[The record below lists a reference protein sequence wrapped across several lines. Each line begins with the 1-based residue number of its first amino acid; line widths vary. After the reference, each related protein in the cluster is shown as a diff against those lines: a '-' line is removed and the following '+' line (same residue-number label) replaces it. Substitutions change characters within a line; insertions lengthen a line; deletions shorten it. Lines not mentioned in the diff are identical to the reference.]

1 MNKTVPAGAAILL
14 DFIRETEV
22 GRKDRASYDVIYANR
37 QNRLKQPLTTMSF
50 GDVVEAQ
57 KAWSKSHGSS
67 AAGAYQF
74 MRATLIGLAK
84 EIPSIEGSDIF
95 TPDLQDRLGFHL
107 LKRRGYPAFVA
118 GELSLVE
125 FGRRL
130 AQEWASLP
138 VLADTTGNEQGVKR
152 GQSYYAGDG
161 LNEALVKPEKV
172 EGVLREVLAAARRP
186 VKPEVPTA
194 PVTHAEAAPA
204 AAAGPASTRKA
215 VARSGR
221 FWTWL
226 LTAGGSVVTALR
238 ELNLVTLDWRVQIAI
253 LTVIVGFAVYA
264 ISSMPVV
271 REALGLK

>member
-37 QNRLKQPLTTMSF
+37 QNRLKRPLTTMSF
-50 GDVVEAQ
+50 GDVVDAQ
-57 KAWSKSHGSS
+57 EGWLKSHGSS

-84 EIPSIEGSDIF
+84 EIPSVKGTDLF

-107 LKRRGYPAFVA
+107 LKRRGYQAFVT

-125 FGRRL
+125 YGRRL

-138 VLADTTGNEQGVKR
+138 VLADTRGRQQQVKR

-161 LNEALVKPEKV
+161 LNKALVKPEKV
-172 EGVLREVLAAARRP
+172 EAVLRQVLAVARQPVEEEPAAPMKRE
-186 VKPEVPTA
+186 EVA
-194 PVTHAEAAPA
+194 PVTAAR
-204 AAAGPASTRKA
+204 PASKRKA

-226 LTAGGSVVTALR
+226 LTAGASVVTALK
-238 ELNLVTLDWRVQIAI
+238 ELNLVTLDWRVQLAI

>member
-37 QNRLKQPLTTMSF
+37 QNRLKQPLTTMRF

-57 KAWSKSHGSS
+57 KSWSKSHGSS

-84 EIPSIEGSDIF
+84 EISSIEASDLF

-107 LKRRGYPAFVA
+107 VKRRGYQAFVA

-125 FGRRL
+125 FGKRL

-138 VLADTTGNEQGVKR
+138 VLAATRGNDQEVKR
-152 GQSYYAGDG
+152 GQSYYAGDS
-161 LNEALVKPEKV
+161 LNKALVKPEKV
-172 EGVLREVLAAARRP
+172 EAVLREVLAVARRP
-186 VKPEVPTA
+186 VEPEVSIA
-194 PVTHAEAAPA
+194 PVTQAEAAPA
-204 AAAGPASTRKA
+204 ASRPASKRKA
-215 VARSGR
+215 VSRSGR

-226 LTAGGSVVTALR
+226 LTAGGSVVTALK
-238 ELNLVTLDWRVQIAI
+238 ELNLVTLDWRVQLAI

-271 REALGLK
+271 RQALGLK